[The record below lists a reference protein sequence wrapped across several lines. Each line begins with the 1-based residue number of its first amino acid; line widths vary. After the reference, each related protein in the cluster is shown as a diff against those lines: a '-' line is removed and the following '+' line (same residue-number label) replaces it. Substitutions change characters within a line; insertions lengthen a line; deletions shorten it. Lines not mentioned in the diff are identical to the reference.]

1 MKTTYKNIAKYLVAL
16 VFGAILTTSCED
28 YLAKAPEVN
37 ISDKD
42 VFTKFLSFQGYLENA
57 YQCIVDVTQGN
68 GAPMN
73 YNFSDDV
80 LLNPTIQYTSP
91 RFDIGDYWFW
101 QNSSSSIFTG
111 STGAPTNSS
120 DKGYWQSGW
129 YGIRLA
135 NTALVNLPKMVTGT
149 QEERNLI
156 EGQALFF
163 RGYLHFEILRSW
175 GGIPYIDV
183 ALNPSD
189 KMNFPRL
196 TYRQTADKVTADL
209 KKAVELLP
217 LAWEDVAAGQVSEGN
232 TGRITKGAVY
242 GIMGKNLLY
251 AASPLMNYQQTGE
264 YTYNTEL
271 CKEAAKA
278 FNEVFKLET
287 QGYYGL
293 ESWASYKDIFYTL
306 ESGKVPGGKEIV
318 FSNPIYRRK
327 TNGISGTE
335 NTLTFF
341 GGFGVYA
348 GPTENY
354 IENFGM
360 SNGLPIDATGSG
372 YNPDDPWTG
381 RDPRFYYSVL
391 KDGDRQIVN
400 EADNYPDTFFRTYIG
415 GRHRSNENSMTGY
428 GINKYRDITCNN
440 RDNGW
445 INYTYEVP
453 HMRLADIYL
462 MYAEAVNEAYGP
474 TTVPSDIPGGLTAE
488 QALNKIRNRATVPN
502 VDARFLTD
510 KETFREFIRQER
522 AVELAFEGHRWFD
535 LRRWHVAHLVKYRE
549 KYVLDFNQQHTF
561 FTKRLWSTIVFE
573 DKHYWLPFPVDQVTL
588 YPEFYQNPGW

>member
-1 MKTTYKNIAKYLVAL
+1 MKNAYNKIIKYLVIL
-16 VFGAILTTSCED
+16 IFGIILTTSCED
-28 YLAKAPEVN
+28 YLAKAPEIN

-42 VFTKFLSFQGYLENA
+42 IFTKFVSFQGYLENA
-57 YQCIVDVTQGN
+57 YQCIVDITQGN

-80 LLNPTIQYTSP
+80 LLNPTSQFTSS

-101 QNSSSSIFTG
+101 QNTSSSTFTG

-129 YGIRLA
+129 YGIRLV
-135 NTALVNLPKMVTGT
+135 NTALANLPKLVAGT

-175 GGIPYIDV
+175 GGIPYMDV
-183 ALNPSD
+183 VLNPSD

-196 TYRQTADKVTADL
+196 TYSQTADRITADL

-217 LAWEDVAAGQVSEGN
+217 LSWEDVAAGQVSEGMN

-242 GIMGKNLLY
+242 GVLGKNLLY
-251 AASPLMNYQQTGE
+251 AASPLMNALETGDF
-264 YTYNTEL
+264 TYNTEL

-278 FNEVFKLET
+278 FNEVFNLEN
-287 QGYYGL
+287 QGYYSL
-293 ESWASYKDIFYTL
+293 EPWAGYKNIFYTL
-306 ESGKVPGGKEIV
+306 ESGRVPGGKEIV

-327 TNGISGTE
+327 TSGGSGTE
-335 NTLTFF
+335 NVLTQF
-341 GGFGVYA
+341 GGWLYA
-348 GPTENY
+348 SPTENY
-354 IENFGM
+354 IENYGM
-360 SNGLPIDATGSG
+360 SNGLPIDAAGSG

-381 RDPRFYYSVL
+381 RDPRFYYSIL
-391 KDGDRQIVN
+391 KDGDRQILN
-400 EADNYPDTFFRTYIG
+400 ESDSYPDTFFRTYIG
-415 GRHRSNENSMTGY
+415 GRHRSNENSITGY

-440 RDNGW
+440 RDGGW
-445 INYTYEVP
+445 VNYTYEVP

-474 TTVPSDIPGGLTAE
+474 TMVPSDIPGGLTAV
-488 QALNKIRNRATVPN
+488 QALNKVRNRATVPD
-502 VDARFLTD
+502 VDSRFLSG
-510 KETFREFIRQER
+510 KEAFREVIRQER

-535 LRRWHVAHLVKYRE
+535 LRRWYVAHLMKYRE
-549 KYVLDFNQQHTF
+549 KYVLEFDQAHSF
-561 FTKRLWSTIVFE
+561 FRKNLWSTIVFD
-573 DKHYWLPFPVDQVTL
+573 DKHYWLPFPVTQVTL